1 MVTRD
6 RFSAVL
12 IVTGLILAFLPSPEG
27 VIFKAKPGSYLRE
40 SLREGS
46 FHSVDEVAGFV
57 AREDSTVQLIDVRTP
72 DEYRDFNIPGSV
84 NIPLS
89 KIAEKEWEGY
99 LGRENITSIF
109 YSNGDSHS
117 NYAWA
122 IATGMGYK
130 NCGVMTGGLNDWF
143 KVVMNT
149 KFAGETISPQE
160 NRLFETRTRAK
171 NLFVSINSLPDSLK
185 AKFIEAKKVAARKLD
200 GGCE

>member
-12 IVTGLILAFLPSPEG
+12 LAMGLILAFLPSPEG
-27 VIFKAKPGSYLRE
+27 KIFTARPGSFLRE
-40 SLREGS
+40 SMKEES
-46 FHSVDEVAGFV
+46 FLSVDEVAGFMV
-57 AREDSTVQLIDVRTP
+57 REDSTVQLIDVRTP
-72 DEYRDFNIPGSV
+72 EEYRECNIPGSV

-89 KIAEKEWEGY
+89 RIAEKEWEGY

-109 YSNGDSHS
+109 YSNGDSRS

-122 IATGMGYK
+122 IATGIGYE
-130 NCGVMTGGLNDWF
+130 NCSVMTGGLNDWF
-143 KVVMNT
+143 KTIMNT
-149 KFAGETISPQE
+149 KFTGKTISPRE

-185 AKFIEAKKVAARKLD
+185 AKFMEAKKIATRKLD